1 MVLNTAVRG
10 GQNGGRE
17 EPVRR
22 AGLVVRVSTDRQAMT
37 EEGSLKNQLQRLRQ
51 HIEYKTTTCGEEWAE
66 EEVYE
71 LRAVSGKDS
80 LRSPEFQRLFAD
92 IRSGRVNTILC
103 TALDRISRSVKDFLH
118 FFEVLNE
125 HGVEFVCL
133 KQNYDTTTPQGKL
146 FVTIMMALAEFEREQ
161 TSERNRE
168 ATAARAERGL
178 WNGGRLL
185 GYHLDPNRK
194 GNLIPNPEEVALVNL
209 AFDTYL
215 ACGSIAETATILN
228 RRGYRTKAYTSRR
241 GKLHP
246 GAEFRTTSVQYVLKN
261 PAYVG
266 KKEVNKKAKGRET
279 GPGGRDYRLVNA
291 VWPGIVGEEK
301 FEKVQRLMAA
311 NSRSNHNGSRPVRHS
326 YVLSGGLLH
335 CGRCSGPMEGRS
347 GTGRLGVRYYYYAC
361 RGASCGLRVAAE
373 EIERAVLD
381 RIQELATNGGLLERL
396 VEETNRRMARQKPTL
411 SAKGRSLQRS
421 LDGVKAQADKLLAEW
436 SALEEEAGRVFLTD
450 KLAELARRRT
460 DLECGIAEVDEA
472 LRQVEREQVT
482 ADAVRSALTE
492 FGEVYACLTP
502 FERKELIRLVLR
514 RAEVGDQQ
522 IVLELYGTLASEM
535 ATAQSRSRSEPPN
548 WLPGKDSNLQPSG

>member
-1 MVLNTAVRG
+1 MLEAPIRE
-10 GQNGGRE
+10 GQNGGHE
-17 EPVRR
+17 QPVRR

-51 HIEYKTTTCGEEWAE
+51 HIEYKTTACGEEWRQA
-66 EEVYE
+66 EVYE

-185 GYHLDPNRK
+185 GYDLDPNRK
-194 GNLIPNPEEVALVNL
+194 GHLIPNPEEVALVNL

-215 ACGSIAETATILN
+215 ACGSIAETATALN

-241 GKLHP
+241 EKIHP
-246 GAEFRTTSVQYVLKN
+246 GSEFGTTSVQYLLKN

-266 KKEVNKKAKGRET
+266 KKEVNKKAKGREAEPE
-279 GPGGRDYRLVNA
+279 GKGYRLVDA
-291 VWPGIVGEEK
+291 VWSGIVEEEK
-301 FEKVQRLMAA
+301 FEKAQRLMAA

-335 CGRCSGPMEGRS
+335 CGRCSAPMEGRS
-347 GTGRLGVRYYYYAC
+347 GTGRLGVRYYYYVC
-361 RGASCGLRVAAE
+361 RGPDCGLRVAAD
-373 EIERAVLD
+373 EIEGAVLN

-396 VEETNRRMARQKPTL
+396 TEETNRRMASQKPGL
-411 SAKGRSLQRS
+411 SAKRRALQRS
-421 LDGVKAQADKLLAEW
+421 LDAVKAEADKVLGEW
-436 SALEEEAGRVFLTD
+436 SALEEQAGRVFVTD
-450 KLAELARRRT
+450 KLADLARRRT
-460 DLECGIAEVDEA
+460 DLERGIAEVDAA
-472 LRQVEREQVT
+472 LKQVEREQVT
-482 ADAVRSALTE
+482 ADAVRSALSE
-492 FGEVYACLTP
+492 FDEVYACLTP
-502 FERKELIRLVLR
+502 FERKELVRLVLR
-514 RAEVGDQQ
+514 RAEVGDRQV
-522 IVLELYGTLASEM
+522 VLELYGTLTPKTAM
-535 ATAQSRSRSEPPN
+535 AQSRSRSEPPN
-548 WLPGKDSNLQPSG
+548 WLPGQDSNLQPSG

>member
-1 MVLNTAVRG
+1 MVLETPVRRD
-10 GQNGGRE
+10 QNGGHQR
-17 EPVRR
+17 PVRR

-37 EEGSLKNQLQRLRQ
+37 EEGSLKNQFQRLRQ
-51 HIEYKTTTCGEEWAE
+51 HIEYKTTACGEEWRE

-80 LRSPEFQRLFAD
+80 LRSPEFQRLFGD

-125 HGVEFVCL
+125 YGVEFVCL

-185 GYHLDPNRK
+185 GYDLDTNRK

-215 ACGSIAETATILN
+215 ACGSIAETATALN

-241 GKLHP
+241 EKVHSGS
-246 GAEFRTTSVQYVLKN
+246 EFGTTSVQYLLKN

-279 GPGGRDYRLVNA
+279 GPGGKGYRLVDA
-291 VWPGIVGEEK
+291 VWSGIVEEEK

-311 NSRSNHNGSRPVRHS
+311 NSRSNHNGSRSARHS

-335 CGRCSGPMEGRS
+335 CGRCSAPMEGRS

-361 RGASCGLRVAAE
+361 RGADCGLRVAAD
-373 EIERAVLD
+373 EIEGAVLN

-396 VEETNRRMARQKPTL
+396 AEETNRRMARQKPGL
-411 SAKGRSLQRS
+411 STKRRALQKS
-421 LDGVKAQADKLLAEW
+421 LDAVKAEADKVLAEW
-436 SALEEEAGRVFLTD
+436 SALEEQAGRVFVTD
-450 KLAELARRRT
+450 KLAELAQRRT
-460 DLECGIAEVDEA
+460 DLERGIAEVDEA
-472 LRQVEREQVT
+472 LKQVDREQVT
-482 ADAVRSALTE
+482 AHAVRSALSE
-492 FGEVYACLTP
+492 IGEVYACLTP

-514 RAEVGDQQ
+514 RAEVGDRQ
-522 IVLELYGTLASEM
+522 IVLELYGTLTPDM

-548 WLPGKDSNLQPSG
+548 WLPGQDSNLQPSG